1 MDNCF
6 ANKEY
11 SCAILTEK
19 ICKSGHC
26 PFGATRDEV
35 LRHREAA
42 MQSLKKRGLRPIV
55 KHIYDGGDGKG
66 YDIQSVTKEGV

>member
-1 MDNCF
+1 
-6 ANKEY
+6 
-11 SCAILTEK
+11 
-19 ICKSGHC
+19 
-26 PFGATRDEV
+26 
-35 LRHREAA
+35 